1 MLRKIM
7 RNIDQNLNEYADDES
22 DMSSYLNDVK
32 DYEFIVSKYG
42 EFSGVR
48 VWFAVGSLSIYLDTS
63 TGEFNG
69 ALMEERARW
78 RTLHRVCEGINQ
90 IFKEI
95 YKNEIQNKS

>member
-69 ALMEERARW
+69 ALMEERVRW
-78 RTLHRVCEGINQ
+78 RTLNRVCEGINQ